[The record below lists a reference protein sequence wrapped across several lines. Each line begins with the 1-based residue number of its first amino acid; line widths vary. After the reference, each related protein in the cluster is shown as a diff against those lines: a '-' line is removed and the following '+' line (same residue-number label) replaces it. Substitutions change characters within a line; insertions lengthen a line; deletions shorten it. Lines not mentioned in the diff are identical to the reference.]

1 MIFVKLVDCVTE
13 ATIVM
18 SSANI
23 NAVIKSRKIR
33 RPGRTDLT
41 KEMNYRNFKE
51 IESFWTSKWKD
62 MGLNEM
68 KCDGAD
74 WIQLTEQRLVAGSCE
89 HDDIHSVS
97 IRSKEYRDQYGD
109 ICS

>member
-1 MIFVKLVDCVTE
+1 MRLEFSGSSEIFVKLVDCATE
-13 ATIVM
+13 TAALVVK

-23 NAVIKSRKIR
+23 SAVIRSRKIR
-33 RPGRTDLT
+33 RPGRTELT

-62 MGLNEM
+62 MGLKEM

-74 WIQLTEQRLVAGSCE
+74 WIQLNEQRPVAGSCE
-89 HDDIHSVS
+89 HDDVHS
-97 IRSKEYRDQYGD
+97 G
-109 ICS
+109 